1 MSRFPT
7 TSWTLIRSA
16 QDADIAHR
24 RVLLGALIDRYWRA
38 VYCFVRARNSAS
50 DAEDLTQQ
58 FFATLLARGDVDRL
72 SSEFGSFRGFLHAAL
87 RNFLSNAGRAARAR
101 PPMFPYAEADA
112 AWLEDPAPSP
122 DEAFERRWAMDVFAV
137 AFNQLEQEMTAN
149 GRQHHFEIFKA
160 YADDR
165 AAGGELTY
173 RKVAERFGV
182 EEDDVRNRLREVRI
196 RLRALTKNILSDY
209 LAPGE
214 DVEKEMA
221 LLLGQ

>member
-1 MSRFPT
+1 MSE
-7 TSWTLIRSA
+7 
-16 QDADIAHR
+16 R
-24 RVLLGALIDRYWRA
+24 RVLLGTLIDRYWRA
-38 VYCFVRARNSAS
+38 VYCFVRARGSAS

-72 SSEFGSFRGFLHAAL
+72 SSEFGSFRGFLHTAL

-101 PPMFPYAEADA
+101 PAMFPYAEADA

-122 DEAFERRWAMDVFAV
+122 DEAFERRWAMDVLAL
-137 AFNQLEQEMTAN
+137 AFEQLEQELVDS
-149 GRQHHFEIFKA
+149 GRKHHFEIFKA

-165 AAGGELTY
+165 AEGGELTY
-173 RKVAERFGV
+173 RKLGERFGV
-182 EEDDVRNRLREVRI
+182 GEEDVRNRLREVRI

-209 LAPGE
+209 MAPGE

-221 LLLGQ
+221 LLLKQ